1 MSTVDHVLNV
11 LTHWPP
17 ALVYLVTAVVVC
29 AETATVLGLLVPGEA
44 TLLIV
49 GFLCYQGVLR
59 LGVAL
64 PLMLAAALVG
74 DSIGYWEGRRVGPR
88 LRSTRLGRRVGERR
102 WARTERLFQRYGGRA
117 VFLARFIAFAR
128 TLTPRLVGMS
138 AIGYRT
144 FLPWDVLGV
153 LGITGGT
160 VLVGYAAGRSYA
172 TAADI
177 FGRAT
182 SAVLALVLLIVA
194 LVLIGRYLGWHPD
207 PVAALGNRLA
217 GWPPLRLVGRAYRAG
232 FRWLSERVGVG
243 GAVAVNVLG
252 GVLALLAIGYGL
264 TWAVDRLVQ
273 HSGLPLVDPLIV
285 RWVEAHREPGTTS
298 AALDILSVLRG
309 SYLIVVVGLAAVALS
324 WGRFRDLRADLVGL
338 IGTGGAIVALA
349 LIALASDWER
359 HATDWD
365 RHAPWA
371 GSWAVP
377 VGLGLSVARPAGLF
391 GNQTVVVTASVGML
405 AWLLSRRFG
414 WHWAVAAW
422 TAAFGVAV
430 VVAAARVYVGW
441 SWPSEAIASTLL
453 GGLWVLVF
461 VVAWHTRDRLRIDA
475 D

>member
-1 MSTVDHVLNV
+1 MDHVLSV

-17 ALVYLVTAVVVC
+17 ALVYLVTAVVVG
-29 AETATVLGLLVPGEA
+29 AETGTVLGLLVPGEA

-59 LGVAL
+59 LSVAL
-64 PLMLAAALVG
+64 PLMLGAALVG
-74 DSIGYWEGRRVGPR
+74 DSVGYWEGRRGGPR
-88 LRSTRLGRRVGERR
+88 LRGTRLGRRVGERR
-102 WARTERLFQRYGGRA
+102 WAKTERLIQRYGGRA

-138 AIGYRT
+138 DLGYRA

-153 LGITGGT
+153 LGCTGGT
-160 VLVGYAAGRSYA
+160 VIVGYAAGRSYA

-182 SAVLALVLLIVA
+182 GALLALVLLIVA
-194 LVLIGRYLGWHPD
+194 LVLIGRYLGRHPD
-207 PVAALGNRLA
+207 PVAALVNRLA
-217 GWPPLRLVGRAYRAG
+217 GWPPLRLVGKAYRAG
-232 FRWLSERVGVG
+232 FRWLSERIGVG

-264 TWAVDRLVQ
+264 TWAVDRLVR

-285 RWVEAHREPGTTS
+285 RWVEAHREPATTS
-298 AALDILSVLRG
+298 AAVDVLSVLRG
-309 SYLIVVVGLAAVALS
+309 PYLIVAVGLAAVALA
-324 WGRFRDLRADLVGL
+324 WGRFRDWRADLVGL
-338 IGTGGAIVALA
+338 IGTGGAIVPLA
-349 LIALASDWER
+349 LIAFATDWER
-359 HATDWD
+359 HAS
-365 RHAPWA
+365 WA
-371 GSWAVP
+371 GTWAGP
-377 VGLGLSVARPAGLF
+377 AGLRLSLARPAGLF
-391 GNQTVVVTASVGML
+391 GNQAVVVTASVGML

-414 WHWAVAAW
+414 WGWAVAAW
-422 TAAFGVAV
+422 TAAFGIAV

-461 VVAWHTRDRLRIDA
+461 VVAWHTRDRLRA
-475 D
+475 

>member
-1 MSTVDHVLNV
+1 MSTVLSV

-17 ALVYLVTAVVVC
+17 ALIYLVTAAAVG
-29 AETATVLGLLVPGEA
+29 AETATVLGLLVPAEA

-49 GFLCYQGVLR
+49 GFLCYQGILR
-59 LGVAL
+59 LTVAL

-88 LRSTRLGRRVGERR
+88 LRSTRLGRRVSERR
-102 WARTERLFQRYGGRA
+102 WARAERLFQRYGGRA

-138 AIGYRT
+138 GLGYRT

-160 VLVGYAAGRSYA
+160 VVIGYAAGRSYA

-182 SAVLALVLLIVA
+182 GALLLLVLLIVA
-194 LVLIGRYLGWHPD
+194 LVLIGRYLGRHPD

-217 GWPPLRLVGRAYRAG
+217 AWPPLRFVGQAYRTA
-232 FRWLSERVGVG
+232 FRWLSERLGLG

-252 GVLALLAIGYGL
+252 GVVALLGIGYGL
-264 TWAVDRLVQ
+264 TWAVDRLVR

-285 RWVEAHREPGTTS
+285 QWVAARREPVATS
-298 AALDILSVLRG
+298 VAVHILSALRG
-309 SYLIVVVGLAAVALS
+309 SYLIVVVGLVALALS
-324 WGRFRDLRADLVGL
+324 WGRYADWRTDLVGL
-338 IGTGGAIVALA
+338 IGTGGAIVPLA
-349 LIALASDWER
+349 LIAIATDWER
-359 HATDWD
+359 HAWM
-365 RHAPWA
+365 AA
-371 GSWAVP
+371 
-377 VGLGLSVARPAGLF
+377 PAGLF

-414 WHWAVAAW
+414 WRWAVAAW

-441 SWPSEAIASTLL
+441 SWPSEAVASTLL
-453 GGLWVLVF
+453 GGLWVLVL
-461 VVAWHTRDRLRIDA
+461 VVAWHTRDRLHA
-475 D
+475 ESAAASGY